1 MCNMETLTTPRLLL
15 RRFSPD
21 DAPFVKVLADDICIA
36 AGVLEI
42 PHPYTLEDARQWIG
56 EHNSLWQ
63 RGEQYIFAITEK
75 ETADLAGAASL
86 RLNGAHAHAEL
97 GYWIGGPFRGRGYA
111 TEAAE
116 ALLEFGFL
124 GLGLHRIY
132 ARHLVWNTASSSVL
146 SRIGM
151 HHEGTMRGHACKWG
165 SFQDVHIFGIC
176 APDFL
181 PRYFERSCTWTARHG
196 EDH

>member
-1 MCNMETLTTPRLLL
+1 M
-15 RRFSPD
+15 
-21 DAPFVKVLADDICIA
+21 LADDISIA

-56 EHNSLWQ
+56 EHNSLWR

-75 ETADLAGAASL
+75 GTADLAGAASL
-86 RLNGAHAHAEL
+86 RLNGVHAHAEL
-97 GYWIGGPFRGRGYA
+97 GYWIGRPFRGRGYA

-132 ARHLVWNTASSSVL
+132 ARHLAWNTASSRVL

-151 HHEGTMRGHACKWG
+151 RHEGTMREHACKWG
-165 SFQDVHIFGIC
+165 SFQDVYLFGINS
-176 APDFL
+176 PDFL
-181 PRYFERSCTWTARHG
+181 PRYFERRGNRNSCYG
-196 EDH
+196 EER